1 MRSVIENNW
10 SRPHR
15 NTRAG
20 DRLDVPAGCD
30 AVISQ
35 ELSIANE
42 GLEASH
48 NSGNSA
54 HWSVAE
60 TAY

>member
-35 ELSIANE
+35 ELVVANKD
-42 GLEASH
+42 LEASH
-48 NSGNSA
+48 NSGNPRTG
-54 HWSVAE
+54 V
-60 TAY
+60 